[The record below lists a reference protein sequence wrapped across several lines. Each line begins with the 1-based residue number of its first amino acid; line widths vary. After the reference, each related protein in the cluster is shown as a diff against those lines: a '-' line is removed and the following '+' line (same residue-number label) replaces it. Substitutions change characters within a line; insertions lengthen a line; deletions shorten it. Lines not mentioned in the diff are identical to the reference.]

1 MRSVELLRD
10 LADDRRTSGIREPVE
25 LAQML
30 IEQLERPRP
39 LCRRAD
45 EQRALDGRGDGDQFA

>member
-1 MRSVELLRD
+1 MRPLELLGD
-10 LADDRRTSGIREPVE
+10 LADDGGTGGVREPVQ

-39 LCRRAD
+39 LRWSAD
-45 EQRALDGRGDGDQFA
+45 EQGALDGRGDGNQFA